1 MFLWRISNHRT
12 LDGRGGLETSA
23 RWHTQGRPIV
33 YLAASVAGALLEVLV
48 HLELSPVR
56 LPKSYRLLKVE
67 APDDLSIE
75 ALAANDLSETW
86 TDDETLTRTV
96 GDQWLAS
103 NRSAL
108 LRVPSAVA
116 PETLNV
122 LLNSAHEESRRLR
135 IVSHR
140 EYPWDLRLIT
150 RVSHGATG

>member
-1 MFLWRISNHRT
+1 MFLWRISNHPT

-33 YLAASVAGALLEVLV
+33 YLAESVAGALLEVLFN
-48 HLELSPVR
+48 LELGPVR

-67 APDDLSIE
+67 VPDDLPIE
-75 ALAANDLSETW
+75 VLSASDLGETW
-86 TDDETLTRTV
+86 INDETTTRTV

-103 NRSAL
+103 KRSTL
-108 LRVPSAVA
+108 LRVPSAIA

-122 LLNSAHEESRRLR
+122 LLNSSHKEARRLR

-140 EYPWDLRLIT
+140 EYPWDLRLI
-150 RVSHGATG
+150 SK

>member
-33 YLAASVAGALLEVLV
+33 YLAESVPGALLEVIV

-56 LPKSYRLLKVE
+56 LPKSYQLLKVE
-67 APDDLSIE
+67 VPDDLSTE
-75 ALAANDLSETW
+75 TLSAADLGQAW
-86 TDDETLTRTV
+86 VNDETLTRTV
-96 GDQWLAS
+96 GDQWLTS
-103 NRSAL
+103 KRSAL
-108 LRVPSAVA
+108 LRVPSAIA

-122 LLNSAHEESRRLR
+122 LLNAAHEGARRLK

-150 RVSHGATG
+150 K